1 MQSRRTST
9 KTHNKVGRE
18 AGKEQEKILYLSLSA
33 MRNLLWKTGDADNF
47 FINLEGKKH
56 DINR

>member
-33 MRNLLWKTGDADNF
+33 IYYAQSFMENW
-47 FINLEGKKH
+47 
-56 DINR
+56 